1 AADRVPVGPA
11 AADLIHVEPANYL
24 AVVDYVHTLHVRSSL
39 LQIPLQALGTAH
51 RAGQIGR
58 GDRAAQVGHG
68 RVHVLGELADGDRP
82 AFAHQ
87 LVPGGAARLLLTGGE
102 LVPHTNLLKFLIS
115 PSYRRDC
122 DIGNLGA
129 SYVRMICVRP

>member
-1 AADRVPVGPA
+1 MLNQPT
-11 AADLIHVEPANYL
+11 
-24 AVVDYVHTLHVRSSL
+24 TLPSSLTTFTRCMRSSL
-39 LQIPLQALGTAH
+39 FQIPLQALGTAH

-87 LVPGGAARLLLTGGE
+87 LVPGGAACLLLTGGE
-102 LVPHTNLLKFLIS
+102 LVPHTNLLKFLVS
-115 PSYRRDC
+115 LSYGRDC

-129 SYVRMICVRP
+129 SSVRMICVRP